1 MLVLHGAWIAKQ
13 NADESGMLFIWA
25 ETAAAGAEAKKAKA
39 AEGTERHPFAA
50 DAADIK
56 QVLSE
61 FMPTELI
68 EDTFVLLTLL
78 YAPSGSGPCS
88 SPEFAKFSIYKVPEK
103 PEIKAWQVKGIGI
116 PPYLALPFMR
126 ELAKFSSQ
134 DKIVLGQ
141 DLKYWQTAFDWVLSL
156 VVEQKYIPGIS
167 RYLSSGYEA
176 EGAIWRPYLVG
187 DVEKVACLIQAMPAA
202 CHSVYFKS
210 GLPGGGENTGPRTAL
225 LSFAQFMLNAVV
237 KEALSGYTYEWP
249 PTKSARDKEWL
260 RTLADSEDKLPGG
273 TGRYE
278 KIFERLADWSAPAE
292 LPAEGLRTCF
302 RLEEPEEEH
311 SAAWRL
317 SYWLQALDD
326 LSLLIPAEAAWLT
339 TDESFTYLNRRWP
352 NQQQKLLTDLVKAGK
367 LFAPVADSLN
377 APCPI
382 ESVINAQE
390 AYDFLREAGVLLQQA
405 GFGVIVPN
413 WWREQKSNRKL
424 GVKLSVK
431 DEPSNQSFVGRQAIA
446 AFDMEVAVGGQTLDV
461 KELERIIALKTP
473 LVNLQGQWMEISP
486 EQAALAANFL
496 RKKTAGKMNLNQV
509 LQASVTGQVHGL
521 AVADGL
527 PVVSVAIEGRIKEL
541 IDRLTGATGLPE
553 VTIPATFQGELRPYQ
568 TRGVAWLL
576 YLRQLGL
583 GACLADDMGL
593 GKTVQVIAYLLCLA
607 ETEQTTGAAL
617 ILCPMSVVGNWQ
629 RELSKFAPGLQVY
642 VHHGGDR
649 LSGEEFARVAAGYDV
664 VISTYALAARDAET
678 LVAVDWGHV
687 ILDEAQN
694 IKNAE
699 TKQAIHIRRLSAGQK
714 IALTGT
720 PVENRLSELW
730 SIIDFLNDGYLGSL
744 STFKHRYA
752 VPIERYGDKNRRH
765 ELHKLVQPLVL
776 RRVKSDRDIIHDLP
790 DKQETSVFCRL
801 TAEQATL
808 YGAVLE
814 NMLPQ
819 IDAADFFTRKA
830 LIAATLV
837 KLKQICNHPVNF
849 LHDNS
854 AIRGRSGKLARLAEM
869 LSELQAEG
877 RRALIFT
884 QYTEMGQL
892 LKRYL
897 EDILAVPVLFLHG
910 RMSKTSRD
918 EMVRCFQE
926 DEQAPQI
933 FVLSLRAGGVGLNL
947 TRADTVFHFDR
958 WWNPAVENQATDRS
972 FRIGQTQN
980 VQVYKFIC
988 EGTIEERIDQMIASK
1003 QALADSI
1010 VGTGEAW
1017 LTELSVEELRKVLVL
1032 RAESVGE

>member
-25 ETAAAGAEAKKAKA
+25 ETAEAKKVKA
-39 AEGTERHPFAA
+39 AEGKERHPFAA

-56 QVLSE
+56 QALSE
-61 FMPTELI
+61 WMPMDLI
-68 EDTFVLLTLL
+68 EDTFVLLALL
-78 YAPSGSGPCS
+78 YAPSGDWPCP
-88 SPEFAKFSIYKVPEK
+88 SPEFAVYGNYKVPDNLET
-103 PEIKAWQVKGIGI
+103 KAWQVRGIGI

-126 ELAKFSSQ
+126 ELAAFAGQ
-134 DKIVLGQ
+134 DHIVLGQ
-141 DLKYWQTAFDWVLSL
+141 DLKYWQAAFDWVLSL

-176 EGAIWRPYLVG
+176 EGAIWRPYLTG
-187 DVEKVACLIQAMPAA
+187 EVEKTACLIQAMPAA

-210 GLPGGGENTGPRTAL
+210 SIPGNGESTGPRTAL
-225 LSFAQFMLNAVV
+225 LSFVQFMLNAVV
-237 KEALSGYTYEWP
+237 KEALAGYTYEWP
-249 PTKSARDKEWL
+249 PVKSVRDKEWL
-260 RTLADSEDKLPGG
+260 RALADSEDKLPGG
-273 TGRYE
+273 AGKYE
-278 KIFERLADWSAPAE
+278 KIFARLAEWSAPAE

-302 RLEEPEEEH
+302 RLEEPDEE
-311 SAAWRL
+311 AGVPWRL
-317 SYWLQALDD
+317 TYWLQDLDD
-326 LSLLIPAEAAWLT
+326 LSLLIPAETAWLT
-339 TDESFTYLNRRWP
+339 ADETFTYLNRRWP

-367 LFAPVADSLN
+367 LFAPVTDSLN
-377 APCPI
+377 EPCPVACAI
-382 ESVINAQE
+382 GVQE
-390 AYDFLREAGVLLQQA
+390 AYDFLREAGLLLRQA

-413 WWREQKSNRKL
+413 WWREQKSQRKL

-431 DEPSNQSFVGRQAIA
+431 DEPANQSFVGRQAIA
-446 AFDMEVAVGGQTLDV
+446 AFDMEVAVGGQALDIM
-461 KELERIIALKTP
+461 ELERIIALKAP
-473 LVNLQGQWMEISP
+473 LVNLQGQWLEISP
-486 EQAALAANFL
+486 EQAALAAGFL
-496 RKKTAGKMNLNQV
+496 RRKTAGKMKLSQV
-509 LQASVTGQVHGL
+509 LQAAATGQVHGL
-521 AVADGL
+521 AVTDGL
-527 PVVSVAIEGRIKEL
+527 PVVSVTFEGRIKEL
-541 IDRLTGATGLPE
+541 IDRLTGEAGLPE
-553 VTIPATFQGELRPYQ
+553 VVLPATFQGKLRPYQ

-576 YLRQLGL
+576 YLWRLGL

-593 GKTVQVIAYLLCLA
+593 GKTIQVIAYLLCLA
-607 ETEQTTGAAL
+607 DTNQLTGPAL

-629 RELSKFAPGLQVY
+629 RELNKFAPGLKVC
-642 VHHGGDR
+642 VHHGADR
-649 LSGEEFARVAAGYDV
+649 LSGEEFARVALGHDV

-678 LVAVDWGHV
+678 LLAVEWGHV

-694 IKNAE
+694 IKNAD
-699 TKQAIHIRRLSAGQK
+699 TKQSIQIRRLPAAQK

-730 SIIDFLNDGYLGSL
+730 SIIDFINSGYLGPL
-744 STFKHRYA
+744 QTFKQRYA
-752 VPIERYGDKNRRH
+752 VPIERYGDKNRH
-765 ELHKLVQPLVL
+765 KELHKLVQPLVL
-776 RRVKSDRDIIHDLP
+776 RRVKSDRDVIPDLP
-790 DKQETSVFCRL
+790 DKQETSVYCRL

-814 NMLPQ
+814 SMLPQ

-869 LSELQAEG
+869 LAELQAEG

-892 LKRYL
+892 LRRYL
-897 EDILAVPVLFLHG
+897 EDVLAVPVLFLHG
-910 RMSKTSRD
+910 RITKSSRD

-926 DEQAPQI
+926 DEQAPHF
-933 FVLSLRAGGVGLNL
+933 FVLSLKAGGVGLNL

-988 EGTIEERIDQMIASK
+988 EGTIEERIDEMITSK

-1017 LTELSVEELRKVLVL
+1017 LTELSVDELRSVLVL
-1032 RAESVGE
+1032 RAESIGE